1 MTCSSSGIRASGSAG
16 CGARKRRVAT
26 TVPEGATLTSSPTPG
41 PEEPPPPEETA
52 RGTDV
57 RITIAPG
64 ARLFQSPSTRSIP
77 RELAVGSGSGSGSGS
92 ASGSGFRSCWPSP
105 KGGAVDE
112 PEVTVV
118 GAGLAGCE
126 AALQLASRG
135 IRVRLIEQK
144 PLKRT
149 PAQTM
154 DAFCELVC
162 SNSMRGAAIVN
173 AVGLLKEEMRRAGS
187 FIIATADRTAVPAGG
202 ALAVDR
208 DLFAAEMT
216 RQVST
221 HPCITVEGREV
232 TELPQGRP
240 AILATG
246 PLTGDALA
254 AKLEELV
261 GRKHL
266 AYYDAIAP
274 ILAADSIDWS
284 RVWKQSR
291 WGKGTPIESA
301 TAPPGEEGQR
311 EDRDATDGG
320 DEAYVNCP
328 LDEEQYLAFV
338 RALVEADPL
347 APRPFED
354 VRYFEGCLPVEVM
367 AKRGEKTLSFGPMKP
382 VGLVDPRT
390 GRRPYAVIQLRP
402 EDGASTAYNM
412 VGFQTRLRHGDQLR
426 IFRTIPGL
434 EEAEFH
440 RLGSVHRNTF
450 IDAPVLLDEDM
461 QLRASPGLYL
471 AGQVAGVE
479 GYVESA
485 AAGMLCAILLAQKL
499 RGEARCAPPPT
510 TALGGILTH
519 LSRPPL
525 HGHAY
530 QPSNLT
536 WAQIPPLADQD
547 RRLKKR
553 ARYEKMAERAL
564 VDLQAWLEAARLP
577 GLAAAE
583 GGTAAA

>member
-1 MTCSSSGIRASGSAG
+1 VSE
-16 CGARKRRVAT
+16 
-26 TVPEGATLTSSPTPG
+26 TV
-41 PEEPPPPEETA
+41 
-52 RGTDV
+52 
-57 RITIAPG
+57 
-64 ARLFQSPSTRSIP
+64 
-77 RELAVGSGSGSGSGS
+77 
-92 ASGSGFRSCWPSP
+92 
-105 KGGAVDE
+105 
-112 PEVTVV
+112 VTVV

-135 IRVRLIEQK
+135 IRVHLLDQK

-149 PAQTM
+149 PAQTS

-162 SNSMRGAAIVN
+162 SNSMRGAALVN

-187 FIIATADRTAVPAGG
+187 FVIATADRTAVPAGG

-221 HPCITVEGREV
+221 HPNITVEAREV
-232 TELPQGRP
+232 TDFPEGRP
-240 AILATG
+240 TILATG

-254 AKLEELV
+254 AKLEALV

-274 ILAADSIDWS
+274 ILAADSIDHGK
-284 RVWKQSR
+284 VWKQSR
-291 WGKGTPIESA
+291 WGKGVPVADA
-301 TAPPGEEGQR
+301 TAVFDALAHDTNAAAQAGATAADG
-311 EDRDATDGG
+311 ATDGG
-320 DEAYVNCP
+320 DRDAEATGDEAYINCP
-328 LDEEQYLAFV
+328 LDEAQYLAFV

-347 APRPFED
+347 APRAFED
-354 VRYFEGCLPVEVM
+354 VKYFEGCLPIEVM

-402 EDGASTAYNM
+402 EDGAATAYNM
-412 VGFQTRLRHGDQLR
+412 VGFQTRLRHADQLR
-426 IFRTIPGL
+426 IFRSVPGL
-434 EEAEFH
+434 EEAEFL

-450 IDAPVLLDEDM
+450 VDAPVLLDEDM
-461 QLRASPGLYL
+461 QLRAAPGLYL

-499 RGEARCAPPPT
+499 QGASRSAPPPT

-519 LSRPPL
+519 LSRTPL

-536 WAQIPPLADQD
+536 WAQIPPLADAD

-553 ARYEKMAERAL
+553 ARYERMAERAL
-564 VDLQAWLEAARLP
+564 VDLEGWLV
-577 GLAAAE
+577 GLGPRGA